1 MENEEEFRVLDE
13 TYLPQIAQLYKAAF
27 QGEPW
32 NDDWSDTEQLN
43 EYIKEISCNYR
54 SLNYGLFI
62 NGELSAISIG
72 MIRHWWEGT
81 NYNLE
86 ELCISPDMQG
96 RGIGTRFLVQIE
108 SELKALGIAGI
119 FLQTDIDKPSYRFYR
134 KNGFGELTKH
144 VSFFK
149 GM

>member
-1 MENEEEFRVLDE
+1 MEEQFIRLDE
-13 TYLPQIAQLYKAAF
+13 SYLEQAAALYKSAF
-27 QGEPW
+27 AGEPW
-32 NDDWSDTEQLN
+32 NDDWSDEEQLRA
-43 EYIKEISCNYR
+43 YISDIACQQN
-54 SLNYGLFI
+54 SLNFGLI
-62 NGELSAISIG
+62 SGGQLVAIALGST
-72 MIRHWWEGT
+72 RHWWEGT

-149 GM
+149 GL

>member
-1 MENEEEFRVLDE
+1 MEEQFIRLDE
-13 TYLPQIAQLYKAAF
+13 SYLEQAAALYKSAF
-27 QGEPW
+27 AGEPW
-32 NDDWSDTEQLN
+32 NDDWSDEEQLRA
-43 EYIKEISCNYR
+43 YISDIACQQN
-54 SLNYGLFI
+54 SLNFGLI
-62 NGELSAISIG
+62 SGGQLVAIALGST
-72 MIRHWWEGT
+72 RHWWEGT

-96 RGIGTRFLVQIE
+96 RGIGTRFLAQIE

-149 GM
+149 GL